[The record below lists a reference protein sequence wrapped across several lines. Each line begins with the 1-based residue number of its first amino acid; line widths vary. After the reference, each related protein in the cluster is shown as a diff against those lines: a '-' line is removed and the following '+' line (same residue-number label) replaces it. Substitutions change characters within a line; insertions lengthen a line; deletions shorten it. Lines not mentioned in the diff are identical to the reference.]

1 MTYKTLQTNFER
13 ELLFH
18 LIFSLKRK
26 KITKEQGQKIAKE
39 FLSVLRSANN
49 PENFMEQIAKIA
61 PYYLEIRETFLKVI
75 PEYEEEN
82 VKDRL
87 QNIRQTLKGG
97 II

>member
-1 MTYKTLQTNFER
+1 MTYKTLQTNFEK

-26 KITKEQGQKIAKE
+26 KIAKEQGQKIAKE
-39 FLSVLRSANN
+39 FLEVLRNAEN
-49 PENFMEQIAKIA
+49 PESFLQEISKIA
-61 PYYLEIRETFLKVI
+61 PYYIEIRESFLKVV

-82 VKDRL
+82 VEEKL
-87 QNIRQTLKGG
+87 TNVRQILKGG